1 MLKKAEKRMYPPA
14 PRLDLVENLHGTPVA
29 DPYRPLEDPGDP
41 ATKQWLVAQDDLF
54 LEHARD
60 LHHRDRFRDRLARL
74 QSAGFAGPP
83 SWHGDRAFF
92 VRREAGQEHLVL
104 HTLDPDGTERV
115 LLEPE
120 GTTVIDA
127 WQPSPDG
134 GLLAYQLSS
143 GGREESLLS
152 VMDVATGDV
161 VDGPIDRCR
170 STLVAWLP
178 DGRSFL
184 YVRRLPPDRVP
195 KGEERYHRRV
205 YLHRVGTDPAEDELV
220 FGEGRDKATHY
231 RVNVT
236 NGWLTV
242 SASLGTSPRNDLWLA
257 DVSSGRPGAFRV
269 VQEGVDAHTALRVG
283 RDGRAYLMTDRDAP
297 RGRVAVT
304 DPADPLYETW
314 RDLIPEDPE
323 AVLADYALLDDLA
336 EPLLVLSRTRDAVT
350 ELTVHDAR
358 TGALTGAVPTPG
370 PGTAAALSTRGGPE
384 VWFAYTDVT
393 SPVSVLRH
401 DVRTGETT
409 LWAAPPGSAEP
420 PPVESRVVEY
430 RSKDGTPVRMLVM
443 SAPDAAGPRPCLLT
457 GYGGFGISM
466 APAFSPQALA
476 WVEAGGVYAV
486 AQLRGG
492 GERGEQWHRAGMRGA
507 KQNVFDDFHAAA
519 EKLTADG
526 LTTPDRLAIMG
537 GSNGGLLVGAALT
550 QRPELYAAAVS
561 SAPLLDMVRY
571 ERSGLGAAWSTE
583 YGSAADPEE
592 FAWLYAYSPY
602 HHVRDGVDYP
612 AVLFTV
618 AEGDT
623 RVDPFHARKMCAALQ
638 TVSKEGGHAA
648 PVLLRTETDAG
659 HGARAVSSTI
669 ALEADV
675 LAFCAAHTGLR

>member
-1 MLKKAEKRMYPPA
+1 MYPPA
-14 PRLDLVENLHGTPVA
+14 PRLDLVEHLHGVPVA
-29 DPYRPLEDPGDP
+29 DPFRPLEDPDDP

-60 LHHRDRFRDRLARL
+60 LSHRERFRERLARL
-74 QSAGFAGPP
+74 HSAGFAGPP
-83 SWHGDRAFF
+83 SWHGERGFF
-92 VRREAGQEHLVL
+92 VRRAAGQEHLALYTV
-104 HTLDPDGTERV
+104 DPDGTERV

-120 GTTVIDA
+120 GTTVLDA

-152 VMDVATGDV
+152 VMDVVTGEV

-170 STLVAWLP
+170 STLIAWLP
-178 DGRSFL
+178 DGASFL
-184 YVRRLPPDRVP
+184 YVRRLPPERVP
-195 KGEERYHRRV
+195 PGEERYHRRV
-205 YLHRVGTDPAEDELV
+205 HLHRVGTDPDDDVLV

-231 RVNVT
+231 RVNAA
-236 NGWLTV
+236 NGWLTI
-242 SASLGTSPRNDLWLA
+242 SASLGTSPRNDLWIA
-257 DVSSGRPGAFRV
+257 DVSAPWPWEFRV

-283 RDGRAYLMTDRDAP
+283 RDGRAYIMTDRDAP
-297 RGRVAVT
+297 RGRVAVA
-304 DPADPLYETW
+304 DPADPRHESW
-314 RDLIPEDPE
+314 RELIPEDPE
-323 AVLADYALLDDLA
+323 AVLSDFALLDGPDG
-336 EPLLVLSRTRDAVT
+336 PVLVLSRTRHAVT
-350 ELTVHDAR
+350 ELTLHDPRTGAR
-358 TGALTGAVPTPG
+358 TGSVPTPG
-370 PGTAAALSTRGGPE
+370 AGTAAALSTPGGPE
-384 VWFAYTDVT
+384 LWFAYTDTT
-393 SPVSVLRH
+393 SPVSVQRY

-420 PPVESRVVEY
+420 PRVESRMVEY

-443 SAPDAAGPRPCLLT
+443 SAPGVPGPRPCLLT

-492 GERGEQWHRAGMRGA
+492 GEEGEQWHRAGMRGA

-519 EKLTADG
+519 ETLIADG
-526 LTTPDRLAIMG
+526 LTSPDRLAIMG

-571 ERSGLGAAWSTE
+571 ERSGLGAAWSVE
-583 YGSAADPEE
+583 YGSAADPEQ
-592 FAWLYAYSPY
+592 FAWLYGYSPY
-602 HHVRDGVDYP
+602 HHVRPGVDYP
-612 AVLFTV
+612 AVLFTI

-638 TVSKEGGHAA
+638 AAAQERVARGHAA
-648 PVLLRTETDAG
+648 PVLLRTETDVG
-659 HGARAVSSTI
+659 HGARALTSTI